1 MGVDCSTFAGGV
13 LIQQSDTG
21 TQGSSCRR
29 VQESSG
35 GAKEPSQSSPGKDA
49 VFFDGKTL
57 MRDLKIDKIMKN
69 V

>member
-1 MGVDCSTFAGGV
+1 MGADCSTFAGGV
-13 LIQQSDTG
+13 LIQQSDMG
-21 TQGSSCRR
+21 THSSSCRR
-29 VQESSG
+29 VQNSG
-35 GAKEPSQSSPGKDA
+35 GAKEPSRSSPGKDA